1 MAAYVGREEL
11 QSINDELGTVN
22 QELKGKVEELGRA
35 NSDLHVLMGAN
46 AIATIFLD
54 RELRIVRYTP
64 SAVDLF
70 SLIPTDIGR
79 PLGDLTHRLDYP
91 EVERDARR
99 ALGELMPAE
108 REVQVAGGWYL
119 ARTLPYRSADHHIG
133 GVVLT
138 LVDITARRQAEDA
151 LRELQAEQASDLAA
165 ILRLQELSAR
175 ILGSADLPALLKPL
189 LDATVEMQ
197 GADFGCVQLYDSFL
211 ERLDVVAQHG
221 FDTAI
226 LPRFASVAIDEST
239 SSGRSIAQ
247 RGRVVVFDVNE
258 DKRYGPSRELA
269 ADAGFR
275 AVHSTPL
282 FDRNDAPLGVL
293 TTHFREPHQPSQRVQ
308 RLTDLY
314 ARQFA
319 DVIAFKL
326 AEQSLRTSEEASR
339 ASEER
344 LRLVIENAREY
355 AIFSAD
361 LDRRITSWNSGAER
375 LIGYSESEAIGLSAD
390 VIFTPEDRAAGA
402 PEQEA
407 NVAFI
412 EGRAADER
420 WHVRKDGS
428 RFWGSGSMMAM
439 HDANNRTFGILK
451 IFRDQTA
458 QREVK
463 EALER
468 SEAELTQAL
477 QDNKIARDA
486 LEAAGRAKDRF
497 LAVLSHEL
505 RTPLTPV
512 VMAVHTLARRADI
525 PDGARDALEMIRRN
539 VKIESHLIDDLL
551 DLTRV
556 SRGKFEVIP
565 EPMDLHAAIRGAVEI
580 CESDIRGKSQTLETA
595 LDAVQHD
602 TVGDHTRLQQ
612 VVWNLLKN
620 ASKFTRQGG
629 LIRLSTRS
637 ENDRFFVSVSDNG
650 IGIDHPTLPT
660 VFEAFS
666 QGGEWV
672 AREFGGL
679 GLGLAISK
687 ATVDA
692 HGGAITAESAGRGKG
707 ATFIVEL
714 PLVRARY

>member
-11 QSINDELGTVN
+11 QSVDEELGTVN
-22 QELKGKVEELGRA
+22 QELKSKVEELGRA

-91 EVERDARR
+91 EMERDARR
-99 ALGELMPAE
+99 ALGELMPPE
-108 REVQVAGGWYL
+108 REVQAAGGWYL
-119 ARTLPYRSADHHIG
+119 ARTLPYRSADDHIG

-175 ILGSADLPALLKPL
+175 ILSSADLPALLKPL

-197 GADFGCVQLYDSFL
+197 GADFGSVQLHDSFL

-226 LPRFASVAIDEST
+226 LQRFASVAIDEST

-247 RGRVVVFDVNE
+247 RRRVVVFDVNE
-258 DKRYGPSRELA
+258 DERYAPMRQLA

-293 TTHFREPHQPSQRVQ
+293 TTHFREPHQPSPRVQ

-326 AEQSLRTSEEASR
+326 AEQSLRTSEESSR

-361 LDRRITSWNSGAER
+361 FDRRITSWNSGAER

-412 EGRAADER
+412 EGRSADER

-428 RFWGSGSMMAM
+428 RFWGSGAMMAM
-439 HDANNRTFGILK
+439 HDANNRTFGLLK

-458 QREVK
+458 QREVN

-477 QDNKIARDA
+477 QDNKVARDA

-565 EPMDLHAAIRGAVEI
+565 EPMDLHSAIKGAVEI
-580 CESDIRGKSQTLETA
+580 CESDIRGKRQTLEIS

-602 TVGDHTRLQQ
+602 TLGDYTRLQQ

-637 ENDRFFVSVSDNG
+637 SNDRFFVSVSDNG
-650 IGIDHPTLPT
+650 IGIDHSTLLT
-660 VFEAFS
+660 VFEAFT

-692 HGGAITAESAGRGKG
+692 HGGAIAAESAGRGKG

-714 PLVRARY
+714 PLVRPRS

>member
-247 RGRVVVFDVNE
+247 RRRVVVFDVNE
-258 DKRYGPSRELA
+258 DERYAPMRQLA

-458 QREVK
+458 QREVN

-512 VMAVHTLARRADI
+512 VMAVHTLARRTDI

-565 EPMDLHAAIRGAVEI
+565 EPMDLHAAIKGAVEI
-580 CESDIRGKSQTLETA
+580 CESDIRGNSQTLEIS

-602 TVGDHTRLQQ
+602 TVGDPTRLQQ

-629 LIRLSTRS
+629 LIRLSTRN

-650 IGIDHPTLPT
+650 IGIEHPTLPT
-660 VFEAFS
+660 VFEAFT

-692 HGGAITAESAGRGKG
+692 HGGTITAESAGRGKG

-714 PLVRARY
+714 PLVQPCS